1 MPRKP
6 HPADAF
12 NAGIVATAT
21 AWSAFTQAAGRITR
35 HFKTEADALRAAQV
49 MADGFHRPALVYAI
63 DAQGR
68 TAVAHTV
75 HPSNSQQSKES
86 TMSETTTK
94 TYPKRF
100 NAQRAARKLLGEV
113 AQEGEAFRTFKA
125 PNGEWDFE
133 TLGAPAEQTAEEEF
147 SPPAFLSK
155 AGTAD
160 NDEPATTAPA
170 SIDIADLTPE
180 GHPIAAANAASW
192 PKSSKRQKNKGH
204 SAAEAEPAKPA
215 SGKRASV
222 EEAARQGNL
231 PTPPD
236 FSAMT
241 HARFRAKLAKLVE
254 LAEAGDAEGLKAF
267 AINPVSTSPRAMA
280 RYRDLAVLAIEARAA
295 IAA

>member
-12 NAGIVATAT
+12 NAAIVATAT

-49 MADGFHRPALVYAI
+49 MADGFRRPALVYAI

-68 TAVAHTV
+68 SAVAHTV
-75 HPSNSQQSKES
+75 HPSNPQQSKES
-86 TMSETTTK
+86 TMSESTTK
-94 TYPKRF
+94 TYAKRF
-100 NAQRAARKLLGEV
+100 NAQRAARKLLGDA
-113 AQEGEAFRTFKA
+113 AQDGEAFRTFKA

-133 TLGAPAEQTAEEEF
+133 TLVPAAPAEPATDEAF
-147 SPPAFLSK
+147 APPAFLRR
-155 AGTAD
+155 
-160 NDEPATTAPA
+160 EP
-170 SIDIADLTPE
+170 E
-180 GHPIAAANAASW
+180 
-192 PKSSKRQKNKGH
+192 
-204 SAAEAEPAKPA
+204 AAEAESPATESTEAGDQTPRA
-215 SGKRASV
+215 VVENTREAAPTGKRAAV
-222 EEAARQGNL
+222 EAAARSGAL

-236 FSAMT
+236 FSAAT

-280 RYRDLAVLAIEARAA
+280 RYRDLAVLAIEAREA